1 MSNQVKFNATLM
13 WGYLDKKDEEGSP
26 QASQYPDGKYKVT
39 LTNLNEAAVNA
50 INSLGLKNPP
60 KAHKSDEYGMV
71 LTPKSNIPIEV
82 VDENGVEI
90 HGSKVGWGT
99 KASILLG
106 SYDCKYG
113 RFATI
118 KKIVVTELVAPPE
131 MDTTDETDTTEEDA
145 L

>member
-26 QASQYPDGKYKVT
+26 QASKYPDGKYKVT

-50 INSLGLKNPP
+50 INSLNIKNPP
-60 KAHKSDEYGMV
+60 QAHKSDEYGMV
-71 LTPKSNIPIEV
+71 LTPKSIIPIEL

-90 HGSKVGWGT
+90 PGSKVGWGT
-99 KASILLG
+99 KASVLLG
-106 SYDCKYG
+106 YYDCKYG
-113 RFATI
+113 RFPSI
-118 KKIVVTELVAPPE
+118 KKIVVTELVSPPE
-131 MDTTDETDTTEEDA
+131 PTEAEPAAEEDA

>member
-13 WGYLDKKDEEGSP
+13 YTYLDKKDEEGSP
-26 QASQYPDGKYKVT
+26 QASQFPDGKYKVT
-39 LTNLNEAAVNA
+39 LANLNEAAVAA
-50 INSLGLKNPP
+50 INSLALKNPP
-60 KAHKSDEYGMV
+60 KAHKNEELGMV
-71 LTPKSNIPIEV
+71 LTPKSNIAIEV
-82 VDENGVEI
+82 VDADGNTI
-90 HGSKVGWGT
+90 PGSSVGWGT

-118 KKIVVTELVAPPE
+118 KKIVVTDLVAPPE
-131 MDTTDETDTTEEDA
+131 MESTEESTEEEA

>member
-1 MSNQVKFNATLM
+1 MSMSNQVKFNATLM

-60 KAHKSDEYGMV
+60 KAHKNEEYGKV
-71 LTPKSNIPIEV
+71 LTPKSVIPIEV
-82 VDENGVEI
+82 VDEEGNTI
-90 HGSKVGWGT
+90 PGSDVGWGT

-131 MDTTDETDTTEEDA
+131 PVETQDTSEEEA

>member
-60 KAHKSDEYGMV
+60 KAHKSEDYGTV
-71 LTPKSNIPIEV
+71 LTPKSVIPIEV
-82 VDENGVEI
+82 VDTDGNPIE
-90 HGSKVGWGT
+90 GSKVGWGT
-99 KASILLG
+99 KASVLLG
-106 SYDCKYG
+106 YYDCKYG
-113 RFATI
+113 RFPSI
-118 KKIVVTELVAPPE
+118 KKIVVTDLVAPPE
-131 MDTTDETDTTEEDA
+131 PTEADETEEEET

>member
-13 WGYLDKKDEEGSP
+13 YTYLDKKDEEGSP
-26 QASQYPDGKYKVT
+26 QASQFPDGKYKVT
-39 LTNLNEAAVNA
+39 LANLNEAAVAA
-50 INSLGLKNPP
+50 INSLALKNPP
-60 KAHKSDEYGMV
+60 KAHKNEELGMV
-71 LTPKSNIPIEV
+71 LTPKSNIAIEV
-82 VDENGVEI
+82 VDADGNTI
-90 HGSKVGWGT
+90 PGSAVGWGT

-118 KKIVVTELVAPPE
+118 KKIVVTDLVAPPE
-131 MDTTDETDTTEEDA
+131 MESTEESTEEEA

>member
-50 INSLGLKNPP
+50 IGSLGLKNPP
-60 KAHKSDEYGMV
+60 KAHKSDDYGMV
-71 LTPKSNIPIEV
+71 LTPKSMIPIEA
-82 VDENGVEI
+82 VDEEGNDI
-90 HGSKVGWGT
+90 PGSKIGWGT

-106 SYDCKYG
+106 YYDCKYG
-113 RFATI
+113 RFPSI
-118 KKIVVTELVAPPE
+118 KKIVVTELVEPPE
-131 MDTTDETDTTEEDA
+131 TVETEDTSEEEA

>member
-13 WGYLDKKDEEGSP
+13 YTYLDKKDEEGSP

-39 LTNLNEAAVNA
+39 LTNLNEAAVAA

-60 KAHKSDEYGMV
+60 KFKNDELGTV

-82 VDENGVEI
+82 VDADGAEI
-90 HGSKVGWGT
+90 DGGNVGWGT
-99 KASILLG
+99 QASVLLG
-106 SYDCKYG
+106 AYDCKYG

-118 KKIVVTELVAPPE
+118 KKIVVTDLVAPPSV
-131 MDTTDETDTTEEDA
+131 EDA
-145 L
+145 TEAVEDEAL

>member
-1 MSNQVKFNATLM
+1 MSNQVKFNATWM
-13 WGYLDKKDEEGSP
+13 WGFLDKKDEEGSP

-39 LTNLNEAAVNA
+39 LTQLNEAAVNA

-60 KAHKSDEYGMV
+60 KAHKSEEHGMV

-82 VDENGVEI
+82 VDTDDNPIPGN
-90 HGSKVGWGT
+90 KVGWGT
-99 KASILLG
+99 KASVLLG

-118 KKIVVTELVAPPE
+118 KKIVVTDLVAPPE
-131 MDTTDETDTTEEDA
+131 PENVEDATEEET

>member
-13 WGYLDKKDEEGSP
+13 FTYLDKKDEEGSP

-39 LTNLNEAAVNA
+39 LANLNEAAVNA
-50 INSLGLKNPP
+50 INSLSLKNPP
-60 KAHKSDEYGMV
+60 KHKNEELGTV
-71 LTPKSNIPIEV
+71 LTPKSNLPIEV
-82 VDENGVEI
+82 VDEEGTEI
-90 HGSKVGWGT
+90 PGAKVGWGT

-118 KKIVVTELVAPPE
+118 KKIVVTELVDPPAVE
-131 MDTTDETDTTEEDA
+131 DTTEETVEDEA

>member
-60 KAHKSDEYGMV
+60 KAHKSDDYGMV
-71 LTPKSNIPIEV
+71 LTPKSMIPIEA
-82 VDENGVEI
+82 VDEEGNDI
-90 HGSKVGWGT
+90 PGSKIGWGT

-106 SYDCKYG
+106 YYDCKYG
-113 RFATI
+113 RFPSI
-118 KKIVVTELVAPPE
+118 KKIVVTELVEPPE
-131 MDTTDETDTTEEDA
+131 PVETEDTSEEEA

>member
-13 WGYLDKKDEEGSP
+13 YTYLDKRDEEGSP

-39 LTNLNEAAVNA
+39 LTNLNEAAVAA
-50 INSLGLKNPP
+50 INSLDLKNPP
-60 KAHKSDEYGMV
+60 KFKNDEVGTV

-82 VDENGVEI
+82 VDADGNAIPG
-90 HGSKVGWGT
+90 GQVGWGT
-99 KASILLG
+99 KASILLS

-118 KKIVVTELVAPPE
+118 KKIVVTELVSPPSAE
-131 MDTTDETDTTEEDA
+131 DAVDTTEEEA

>member
-13 WGYLDKKDEEGSP
+13 YTYLDKKDEEGSP

-39 LTNLNEAAVNA
+39 LANLNEAAVAA
-50 INSLGLKNPP
+50 INSLELKNPP
-60 KAHKSDEYGMV
+60 KAHKNEELGVV

-82 VDENGVEI
+82 VDADGNAIE
-90 HGSKVGWGT
+90 GSKVGWGT

-118 KKIVVTELVAPPE
+118 KKIVVTELVSPPSV
-131 MDTTDETDTTEEDA
+131 EDA
-145 L
+145 TETVEDEAL

>member
-13 WGYLDKKDEEGSP
+13 YTYLDKRDEEGSP

-39 LTNLNEAAVNA
+39 LTNLNEAAVAA

-60 KAHKSDEYGMV
+60 QFKNDEVGTV
-71 LTPKSNIPIEV
+71 LTPKSNLPIEA
-82 VDENGVEI
+82 VDAEGNVIPG
-90 HGSKVGWGT
+90 GQVGWGS

-118 KKIVVTELVAPPE
+118 KKIVVTELVSPPSVE
-131 MDTTDETDTTEEDA
+131 ETSEAEEEA

>member
-26 QASQYPDGKYKVT
+26 QASQYPDGKFKVT

-50 INSLGLKNPP
+50 INSLNIKNPP

-71 LTPKSNIPIEV
+71 LTPKSVIPIEV
-82 VDENGVEI
+82 VDESGEEI
-90 HGSKVGWGT
+90 PGGKVGWGT

-106 SYDCKYG
+106 YYDCKYG
-113 RFATI
+113 RFPSI
-118 KKIVVTELVAPPE
+118 KKIVVTELVSPPE
-131 MDTTDETDTTEEDA
+131 PTEAEDTAEEDA

>member
-13 WGYLDKKDEEGSP
+13 YTYLDKKDEEGSP

-39 LTNLNEAAVNA
+39 LANLNEAAVNA
-50 INSLGLKNPP
+50 INSLALKNPP
-60 KAHKSDEYGMV
+60 KAHKNEELGMV
-71 LTPKSNIPIEV
+71 LTPKSVIPIEV
-82 VDENGVEI
+82 VDEEGTAI
-90 HGSKVGWGT
+90 PGDKVGWGT
-99 KASILLG
+99 QASILLG

-118 KKIVVTELVAPPE
+118 KKIVVTELVDPPAVE
-131 MDTTDETDTTEEDA
+131 DTTDEAVEDEA

>member
-90 HGSKVGWGT
+90 AGSKVGWGT

-131 MDTTDETDTTEEDA
+131 PTEAEDTAEEDA

>member
-60 KAHKSDEYGMV
+60 KPHKSDEYGMV
-71 LTPKSNIPIEV
+71 LTPKSMIPIEA
-82 VDENGVEI
+82 VDEEGNDI
-90 HGSKVGWGT
+90 PGSKIGWGT

-106 SYDCKYG
+106 YYDCKYG
-113 RFATI
+113 RFPSI
-118 KKIVVTELVAPPE
+118 KKIVVTELVEPPE
-131 MDTTDETDTTEEDA
+131 PVETEDTSEEEA

>member
-39 LTNLNEAAVNA
+39 LTQLNEAAVNA

-60 KAHKSDEYGMV
+60 KAHKAEEHGTV

-82 VDENGVEI
+82 VDTDDNPIPGNQ
-90 HGSKVGWGT
+90 VGWGT
-99 KASILLG
+99 KASVLLG

-118 KKIVVTELVAPPE
+118 KKIVVTDLVAPPE
-131 MDTTDETDTTEEDA
+131 PEHVEDATEEET